1 MVKIYTDAAFDPNK
15 KMATIVTLYH
25 QSNQRFQ
32 FSEFVPH
39 IEDNHQAEFKA
50 MILCLEKLI
59 QQQLQDQLCQIYSDS
74 KIVISS
80 IEKEYVKDER
90 YQPYL
95 NKILSLKENFSL
107 IFFNWIP
114 EKQNLAADQLAKSVL
129 HKHIKAIKE

>member
-1 MVKIYTDAAFDPNK
+1 MVKIYTDAAFDPNR
-15 KMATIVTLYH
+15 KMAAIATLYH

-32 FSEFVPH
+32 FSEFVSH

-59 QQQLQDQLCQIYSDS
+59 QQQLQYQLCQIYSDS

-80 IEKEYVKDER
+80 IEKKYVKDER

-95 NKILSLKENFSL
+95 NKILSLKENFPL

-129 HKHIKAIKE
+129 HKHIKALQK

>member
-15 KMATIVTLYH
+15 KMAAIVTLYH
-25 QSNQRFQ
+25 HSNERFQ
-32 FSEFVPH
+32 FSEFIPQ

-59 QQQLQDQLCQIYSDS
+59 QQQQQEQLCQIYSDS

-129 HKHIKAIKE
+129 HKHIKAIKK